1 MKIEREEVIYTYE
14 TEEEG
19 INHQKLMESQGWKI
33 RDVHPYI
40 LKITYVKIIWLES
53 EVQID
58 SKLHGNY
65 E

>member
-1 MKIEREEVIYTYE
+1 MMKIEREEVIYTYE

-40 LKITYVKIIWLES
+40 LKITYVK
-53 EVQID
+53 
-58 SKLHGNY
+58 
-65 E
+65 